1 MRNFASTIGI
11 HLCLLIEALAH
22 YLRGFSTF
30 FFFYWTYYFF
40 PLRRR
45 GRLLRLVFIFS
56 LCQSLGYLKDAVFL
70 FPQLSGN
77 PMVDNIVSLTD
88 LCLVPLACSLFYE
101 VTRPGRLK
109 WKFIVGGCLMQAAFL
124 IAYLWQPQSGIFF
137 LAGLF
142 AAAISLVTMVLV
154 VIYAWQHSKYLKANY
169 SYTEDIDVQWV
180 VLCASGYFVLCLSY
194 FVAFSE
200 PTWAGECLFCL
211 INMVIWGAVNL
222 YARRHRVLIAHPGG
236 GDTLLPSGLEVSV
249 GMDAAAMGLSSAA
262 VPAKNAEPAEFVPE
276 SQPTEA
282 PAAHDTPLSQDLLR
296 LMEERKPY
304 LNPKLT
310 LADLAQEM
318 HINRTYLTSVLN
330 RDIGKSFYDFVNE
343 FRIAEA
349 CAIIDALPPS
359 ERPKLSD
366 VASRSCF
373 NSLSTF
379 NRSFLKVKGMLP
391 SQYGGG

>member
-1 MRNFASTIGI
+1 MPI
-11 HLCLLIEALAH
+11 IEALAH

-45 GRLLRLVFIFS
+45 GRLLRLVFVFS

-77 PMVDNIVSLTD
+77 PMVDDIVSLAD

-101 VTRPGRLK
+101 GTRPGRLK
-109 WKFIVGGCLMQAAFL
+109 WKFIVGCCLMQAAFL
-124 IAYLWQPQSGIFF
+124 IAYLLQPQRGIIF

-142 AAAISLVTMVLV
+142 AAGISLVTMLLV
-154 VIYAWQHSKYLKANY
+154 AIFAWRHGKYLKANY
-169 SYTEDIDVQWV
+169 SYTENIDVQWV
-180 VLCASGYFVLCLSY
+180 VLCAGGYFVLCVAYLA
-194 FVAFSE
+194 AFSE
-200 PTWAGECLFCL
+200 PTWAGECLFYL
-211 INMVIWGAVNL
+211 ISMAIWGVVNL
-222 YARRHRVLIAHPGG
+222 YARRHRVLILHPSG

-249 GMDAAAMGLSSAA
+249 GMEAAAMEPFPVA
-262 VPAKNAEPAEFVPE
+262 VPAKNAGPAEFMSN
-276 SQPTEA
+276 SQPAEA
-282 PAAHDTPLSQDLLR
+282 PAAHETPLAQELLR
-296 LMEERKPY
+296 LMEERKLY

-310 LADLAQEM
+310 LSDLAQEM

-343 FRIAEA
+343 FRITEA

-366 VASRSCF
+366 VASRSGF

-379 NRSFLKVKGMLP
+379 KRSFLKVKGMLP

>member
-1 MRNFASTIGI
+1 MPI
-11 HLCLLIEALAH
+11 IEALAH

-70 FPQLSGN
+70 FPQLSHN
-77 PMVDNIVSLTD
+77 PMVDDIVSLAD

-101 VTRPGRLK
+101 GTRPGRLK
-109 WKFIVGGCLMQAAFL
+109 WKFIVGCCLMQAAFL
-124 IAYLWQPQSGIFF
+124 IAYLLQPQRGIIF

-142 AAAISLVTMVLV
+142 AAGISLVTMLLV
-154 VIYAWQHSKYLKANY
+154 AIFAWRHGKYLKANY
-169 SYTEDIDVQWV
+169 SYTENIDVQWV
-180 VLCASGYFVLCLSY
+180 VLCASSYFVLCLSY
-194 FVAFSE
+194 FAAFSE

-211 INMVIWGAVNL
+211 INMAIWGAVNL

-236 GDTLLPSGLEVSV
+236 GDTLLPSGLEVSA
-249 GMDAAAMGLSSAA
+249 GMEAAAMGAFSAA
-262 VPAKNAEPAEFVPE
+262 VPAKNAVPAESVPE
-276 SQPTEA
+276 SQPAEA

-318 HINRTYLTSVLN
+318 HINRTYLTTVLN

-343 FRIAEA
+343 FRITEA

-366 VASRSCF
+366 VASRSGF

-379 NRSFLKVKGMLP
+379 KRSFLKVKGMLP
-391 SQYGGG
+391 SQYGER